1 MKTKNIVLAL
11 FISFFVTNGFAQEK
25 TKKQL
30 KEEKKIEKQKQIE
43 ALVNSKEFVFVARNA
58 SPMGFKTIDL
68 TTNTNYMKF
77 YPDLIKSEMPYFGTA
92 HGGVGYGGDG
102 GLKFEGKPQDYTM
115 EKTNKQYKIKASVKG
130 ENDIYLLLL
139 SVYFEGSATLSVSSN
154 YRSTISY
161 NGEISKI
168 EPEKK

>member
-11 FISFFVTNGFAQEK
+11 FISFFVVNGYAQEK

-30 KEEKKIEKQKQIE
+30 KEEQKIEKQKQIE
-43 ALVNSKEFVFVARNA
+43 ILVNSKEFVFVARNA
-58 SPMGFKTIDL
+58 SPLGFRTIDL
-68 TTNTNYMKF
+68 TSNSNYLKF
-77 YPDLIKSEMPYFGTA
+77 YPDLIKSEMPYFGKA
-92 HGGVGYGGDG
+92 YGGIGYGGDG
-102 GLKFEGKPQDYTM
+102 GLKFEGKPQDYTI
-115 EKTNKQYKIKASVKG
+115 EKTNKQYRIKAVVKG
-130 ENDIYLLLL
+130 ERDVYSLLL
-139 SVYFEGSATLSVSSN
+139 SVYFGGSATLSVSSN

>member
-11 FISFFVTNGFAQEK
+11 FISFFVGNGYAQEK

-30 KEEKKIEKQKQIE
+30 KEEQKTEKQKQIE
-43 ALVNSKEFVFVARNA
+43 ALINSKEFVFVAKNT
-58 SPMGFKTIDL
+58 SPQGYRTIDL
-68 TTNTNYMKF
+68 TTNPNYMKF
-77 YPDLIKSEMPYFGTA
+77 YPDLIKSEMPYFGKGY
-92 HGGVGYGGDG
+92 GGGAYGGDG
-102 GLKFEGKPQDYTM
+102 GLNFEGKPEDYTI
-115 EKTNKQYKIKASVKG
+115 EKTNKLYRIKAVVKG
-130 ENDIYLLLL
+130 ERDVYSLIL
-139 SVYFEGSATLSVSSN
+139 SVYFGGSATLSVNSN